1 MTQAFNLSQ
10 LANKVNT
17 SGQLDAST
25 GLSSAVPVANGGLAL
40 TSIAA
45 KSIPVANSA
54 NTYTTVTPA
63 AGQSVRVNAGNT
75 AWEAFTPGTVNSITA
90 GGGLTGGTITSS
102 GTIAIDTTFG
112 NVGTIAQLFNFSR
125 TNLYAGSTISGAS
138 LGYGSSGA
146 AAAQGIGSMTTRSGN
161 VTVAGISSDASLVNT
176 TAISGTWRCLG
187 YVTGSLYDSCPNTT
201 RAVQGLFIRTA

>member
-90 GGGLTGGTITSS
+90 GNGLTGGTITSS
-102 GTIAIDTTFG
+102 GTIAVDTTFG
-112 NVGTIAQLFNFSR
+112 NVGTVAVLFNFSR
-125 TNLYAGSTISGAS
+125 SNLYAGSTISGAN
-138 LGYGSSGA
+138 LGYGSSGGA
-146 AAAQGIGSMTTRSGN
+146 FSFNIASTTFRSGN
-161 VTVAGISSDASLVNT
+161 VTSAGAASNAAYLNT
-176 TAISGTWRCLG
+176 TSVSGTWRSMGAVSTASYSSCSNE
-187 YVTGSLYDSCPNTT
+187 TGAY
-201 RAVQGLFIRTA
+201 QGLFIRIA

>member
-102 GTIAIDTTFG
+102 GTIAVDTSTYAIG
-112 NVGTIAQLFNFSR
+112 QVILGRPQNITSYGVGSTVSGSSLYSCNATMYWWLTGNTWGCVSMGTGYSPPLVNVGTWKC
-125 TNLYAGSTISGAS
+125 IS
-138 LGYGSSGA
+138 
-146 AAAQGIGSMTTRSGN
+146 
-161 VTVAGISSDASLVNT
+161 
-176 TAISGTWRCLG
+176 
-187 YVTGSLYDSCPNTT
+187 P
-201 RAVQGLFIRTA
+201 AVQAQSDYGLVGAWVRIS